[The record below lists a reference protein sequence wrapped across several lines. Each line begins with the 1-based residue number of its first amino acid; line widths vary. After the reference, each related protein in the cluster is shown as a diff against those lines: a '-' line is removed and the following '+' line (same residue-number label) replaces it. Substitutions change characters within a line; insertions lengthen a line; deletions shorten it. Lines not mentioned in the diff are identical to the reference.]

1 MARNCAEQLV
11 VCEPATPPSPLE
23 NKMEVPRAPSC
34 MYALQSDLKLGEF
47 LLPARRQD
55 NVLGNTRRDLVL
67 VGTVARSKNMGR
79 VVHAQEVLDDV
90 LESAY
95 TVAVVPANG
104 DKGYPTRHQPIVFA

>member
-34 MYALQSDLKLGEF
+34 MYALQSDLKLSEF

-79 VVHAQEVLDDV
+79 VVHAQKVLDDV
-90 LESAY
+90 LEAENV
-95 TVAVVPANG
+95 VALVLSNG
-104 DKGYPTRHQPIVFA
+104 DEACGAED